1 MAGGAFWTRQKTEGL
16 EGCLSDCF
24 TCLGGEGEVEK
35 WGQPKSSLLCVSVE
49 TTKATKRRSYPF
61 CVSVSWETAGRSC
74 ILVLL
79 FSPLR
84 AINRWAHVALC
95 SVTYTG
101 LEPSNP
107 GSSDSHMNRGR
118 SRPPRIHFPQHMSVE
133 KKLMLC
139 VCVVVIFIWALT
151 SGCIPPTLSTLEAR
165 PPLKCLE
172 EMLSIWWR
180 KEEDIILWCVYMCL
194 KIHQLLCFK
203 ALRQ

>member
-1 MAGGAFWTRQKTEGL
+1 MAGGAFWTRWKTEGL

-24 TCLGGEGEVEK
+24 TCLGGRGEVEK

-118 SRPPRIHFPQHMSVE
+118 SRPPRMHFPQHMSGE
-133 KKLMLC
+133 KSSC
-139 VCVVVIFIWALT
+139 VRVCCCYFYLSFDFWMYSTHTVNSGSKATSEMPWRDAQHLVKEGRRHHSLVCLHVSKNTPTAL
-151 SGCIPPTLSTLEAR
+151 
-165 PPLKCLE
+165 
-172 EMLSIWWR
+172 
-180 KEEDIILWCVYMCL
+180 
-194 KIHQLLCFK
+194 F
-203 ALRQ
+203 